1 MRAKWI
7 VSLLGIAI
15 AGPALAQAPATP
27 AAQDPAADQN
37 KVSYSMGYQMGM
49 ELRSLNM
56 DLDMTAV
63 IRGIND
69 AQNPEGESLVPREEM
84 VAIWEQVGEQ
94 VRDDRLEQ
102 LEKLAAENLAKSRQF
117 LEENKAKKG
126 IVVLPSGV
134 QYREIEEGTGPQ
146 PGPTD
151 NVVVHFR
158 GSLVDGREFISTFA
172 KGAPATVNMANVSQQ
187 MQGWVEI
194 LPMMRQG
201 AKWQIFVPPELGFG
215 ERGAMMESGVV
226 YPNETLIFDLQL
238 INVTPSG

>member
-1 MRAKWI
+1 MSAKWI
-7 VSLLGIAI
+7 VPLLGIAI
-15 AGPALAQAPATP
+15 AGPLLAQQPAVP
-27 AAQDPAADQN
+27 AAADPTTDRN

-69 AQNPEGESLVPREEM
+69 AQNPDAESLVARDEM
-84 VAIWEQVGEQ
+84 VAIWEQVGAQ
-94 VRDDRLEQ
+94 VRDDRLVQ

-117 LEENKAKKG
+117 MEENKAKKG

-151 NVVVHFR
+151 DVIVHFR

-194 LPMMRQG
+194 LPMMRKG

-238 INVTPSG
+238 IDVTPSG

>member
-7 VSLLGIAI
+7 IPLLGIAI
-15 AGPALAQAPATP
+15 AGPALAQAPAAP
-27 AAQDPAADQN
+27 AAPDPTADRN

-49 ELRSLNM
+49 ELGSLNM
-56 DLDMTAV
+56 NLDMTAV

-84 VAIWEQVGEQ
+84 VVIWEQVGEQ

>member
-7 VSLLGIAI
+7 IPLLGIAI
-15 AGPALAQAPATP
+15 TGSVVAQQP
-27 AAQDPAADQN
+27 AATGAAPDPTADPTADRN
-37 KVSYSMGYQMGM
+37 KVSYAMGYQMGM

-63 IRGIND
+63 LRGIND
-69 AQNPEGESLVPREEM
+69 AQNPDGESLVAREEM
-84 VAIWEQVGEQ
+84 TVIWEQVGER

-126 IVVLPSGV
+126 IVVLPNGV
-134 QYREIEEGTGPQ
+134 QYREIEVGEGPH
-146 PGPTD
+146 PGSTD
-151 NVVVHFR
+151 NVVIHFR
-158 GSLVDGREFISTFA
+158 GSLVDGREFISTFS

-187 MQGWVEI
+187 MQGWVDV
-194 LPMMRQG
+194 LPMMRKG

-215 ERGAMMESGVV
+215 ERGAMMDH
-226 YPNETLIFDLQL
+226 T
-238 INVTPSG
+238 

>member
-1 MRAKWI
+1 MRAMWI
-7 VSLLGIAI
+7 APFLGIAMFGT
-15 AGPALAQAPATP
+15 AVAQQP
-27 AAQDPAADQN
+27 AASPAADPTADRN
-37 KVSYSMGYQMGM
+37 KVSYAMGYQMGM
-49 ELRSLNM
+49 ELGSLHI

-69 AQNPEGESLVPREEM
+69 AQNPDGESLVPREEM
-84 VAIWEQVGEQ
+84 VAIWEQIGAQ

-134 QYREIEEGTGPQ
+134 QYREIEEGTGVL

-151 NVVVHFR
+151 NVAIHFR
-158 GSLVDGREFISTFA
+158 GSLVDGREFISTFS
-172 KGAPATVNMANVSQQ
+172 KGAPATVNMANVGQQ
-187 MQGWVEI
+187 MQGWEDV
-194 LPMMRQG
+194 LPMMRKG
-201 AKWQIFVPPELGFG
+201 SKWQVFIPPELGFG

-226 YPNETLIFDLQL
+226 YPNEALIFDLNL
-238 INVTPSG
+238 VDVMPAG

>member
-7 VSLLGIAI
+7 APLLGIAMV
-15 AGPALAQAPATP
+15 GPTMAQQPATG
-27 AAQDPAADQN
+27 AAPDPTTDRN
-37 KVSYSMGYQMGM
+37 KVSYAMGYQMGM
-49 ELRSLNM
+49 ELRSLNI

-69 AQNPEGESLVPREEM
+69 AQNPDGESLVSRDEM
-84 VAIWEQVGEQ
+84 VVIWERIGEQ

-117 LEENKAKKG
+117 LEENKSKKG

-134 QYREIEEGTGPQ
+134 QYREIEEGTGAQ
-146 PGPTD
+146 PGATD
-151 NVVVHFR
+151 NVVIHFR

-172 KGAPATVNMANVSQQ
+172 KGAPATVNMANVGQQ
-187 MQGWVEI
+187 MQGWSEV
-194 LPMMRQG
+194 LPLMRKG
-201 AKWQIFVPPELGFG
+201 AKWQVFVPPELGFG

-238 INVTPSG
+238 VDVTPAG